1 MLPMTKA
8 MTLRL
13 DDEMAAQ
20 LEAIARAEDVPIA
33 EEVRQALAA
42 HIDGRRRDK
51 AFQARLAASI
61 KRNREILDRL
71 ASE

>member
-1 MLPMTKA
+1 MEPMPKA

-13 DDEMAAQ
+13 DDQTAAQ

-42 HIDGRRRDK
+42 HIEARRRDK